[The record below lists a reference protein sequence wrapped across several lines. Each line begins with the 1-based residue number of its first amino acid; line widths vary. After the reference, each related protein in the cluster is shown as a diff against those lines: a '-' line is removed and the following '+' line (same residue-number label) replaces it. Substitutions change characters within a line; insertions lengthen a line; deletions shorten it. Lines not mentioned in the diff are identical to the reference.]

1 MSPGGDGGAQR
12 LRSLQHIVV
21 VMMEN
26 RSFDHMLGYLR
37 SEGMTEVDGLTGTE
51 FNVDDRGVKRF
62 VHAFDAEAQRVQRRG
77 EALQKKLDP
86 DHSPRGVRVQLGPGY
101 GRAGTNGGF
110 VRSFIESRNPRDDV
124 ERALYDVPMGYYTS
138 KDVPVY
144 DHLARQFCVC
154 DAWHA
159 AIPGDTWPNRLFAL
173 CGQAGPK
180 VVEGDVWHHVP
191 KPLLKRLK
199 GMPLYDVPAFT
210 RQLRKSQ
217 WRWYSHDPA
226 TLRAADGVYRN
237 PLDLMRDNFAFF
249 DRRQVDWLT
258 ESLER
263 PIVRGGSFLDD
274 AARGTLPQLSWID
287 PNFVDLSVLE
297 SNSNDDHPPSD
308 IRAGQAFVFEVY
320 DALRRSPRWRDTLLV
335 VTYDEHG
342 GFYDHVLPPP
352 LPADDPSGFSTY
364 GLRVPALFAGP
375 RVRRQVLHAPPRI
388 EDGRDQRE
396 QPVWDHT
403 ALIKTILTAFAANPR
418 RAIGAM
424 PVRVQRAPH
433 LGDVLLDAPRTDVD
447 EPRNEHGLMDAWRL
461 EARNRRK
468 AAIPV
473 PPAAPDGTPEGTRSA
488 APDGAGHPVVLTD
501 FQSEW
506 QRFAIAMRRAGAEA

>member
-1 MSPGGDGGAQR
+1 MGTGDADVQR
-12 LRSLQHIVV
+12 LRTLKHVVV

-26 RSFDHMLGYLR
+26 RSFDHMLGYLPQ
-37 SEGMTEVDGLTGTE
+37 EGMSEVDGLTGTE
-51 FNVDDRGVKRF
+51 LNLDSQGKQRF
-62 VHAFDAEAQRVQRRG
+62 VHAFDAEAARVLRRA

-86 DHSPRGVRVQLGPGY
+86 DHSPRGVRIQLGPGY

-110 VRSFIESRNPRDDV
+110 VRSFIESRKAADGVGAD
-124 ERALYDVPMGYYTS
+124 LWDVPMGYYTS

-159 AIPGDTWPNRLFAL
+159 AIPGDTWPNRLYAM

-180 VVEGDVWHHVP
+180 VVDGGFWQDLP
-191 KPLLKRLK
+191 QALLRRLK

-210 RQLRKSQ
+210 RQLRRDQ

-226 TLRAADGVYRN
+226 TLRAADGAYRDAGN
-237 PLDLMRDNFAFF
+237 LMRDNFAFF
-249 DRRQVDWLT
+249 DRRQIDWLT

-274 AARGTLPQLSWID
+274 AARGELPQISWID

-320 DALRRSPRWRDTLLV
+320 DALRRSPVWDDTLLI

-342 GFYDHVLPPP
+342 GFYDHVMPPP
-352 LPADDPSGFSTY
+352 LPADDPSGFRTY

-375 RVRRQVLHAPPRI
+375 RVRRQVLHGPPPVD
-388 EDGRDQRE
+388 DGRDARE

-403 ALIKTILTAFAANPR
+403 SLIKTILLAFARDPA
-418 RAIGAM
+418 RALRAM
-424 PVRVQRAPH
+424 PVRVRRAPH
-433 LGDVLLDAPRTDVD
+433 LGGLLLDAPRTDVD
-447 EPRNEHGLMDAWRL
+447 EPRNVHDLMESWRVDAR
-461 EARNRRK
+461 ARRR
-468 AAIPV
+468 AAV
-473 PPAAPDGTPEGTRSA
+473 DAGAEGMRSA
-488 APDGAGHPVVLTD
+488 AADGAGHPVVLTD

-506 QRFAIAMRRAGAEA
+506 QKFAIAMRRAGADA